1 MASSTTNLGL
11 VKPAYNEAADVAV
24 INGNMDTIDTAV
36 NKNTTGLA
44 AAEGAIAILADGDS
58 HVAISKG
65 DFVYVRNNTHSLTEG
80 LYTATANVSANGNIT
95 GSNMTAVSKGGLNA
109 LQGSVSDIVGAISLL
124 QSTSATTHEM
134 TFGNSGA
141 YVLFVGSNATGMRG
155 VYEVGTTSGGVVVV
169 TAVESAG
176 ITTTTATNKVT
187 FSVGTTARPL
197 TVLAITLRGTAPTF

>member
-24 INGNMDTIDTAV
+24 INGNMDIIDTAV
-36 NKNTTGLA
+36 TKNKTASDGA
-44 AAEGAIAILADGDS
+44 QGAIAIVADGDS
-58 HVAISKG
+58 HVAITKG
-65 DFVYVRNNTHSLTEG
+65 DFVYVKNNTHSLSEG
-80 LYTATANVSANGNIT
+80 LYIASANVSANANIT

-134 TFGNSGA
+134 SFGNSGA
-141 YVLFVGSNATGMRG
+141 YVLFVGSNATGVRG
-155 VYEVGTTSGGVVVV
+155 VYEVGTTSGGVVAV
-169 TAVESAG
+169 TAIESAG

-197 TVLAITLRGTAPTF
+197 TVLAITLRGTAPSF